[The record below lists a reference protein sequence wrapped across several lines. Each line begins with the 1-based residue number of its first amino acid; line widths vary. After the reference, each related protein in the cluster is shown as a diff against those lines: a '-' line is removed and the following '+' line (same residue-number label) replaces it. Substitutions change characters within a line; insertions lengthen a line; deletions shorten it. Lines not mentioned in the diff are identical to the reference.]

1 METKY
6 TKIKSLVKEQ
16 TGSASA
22 SVSNTSGLNLEVK
35 ILQDFAN
42 KIQTPLNK
50 LDSQPDLDLG
60 NTQLNPQKMNR
71 IKDMQKGKKDLIT
84 AKVRRRKM
92 KEDLKVLKEKV
103 SLIRKKVDWVKWWT
117 VKAK

>member
-1 METKY
+1 MHGDKVHA
-6 TKIKSLVKEQ
+6 KLKSLVKEQ

-22 SVSNTSGLNLEVK
+22 SVSNTSGLNLEVP

-42 KIQTPLNK
+42 KVQTPLNK

-71 IKDMQKGKKDLIT
+71 IKDMQKGKKRFSNCQS
-84 AKVRRRKM
+84 K
-92 KEDLKVLKEKV
+92 KEK
-103 SLIRKKVDWVKWWT
+103 K
-117 VKAK
+117 